1 MKIKAKIKKGVLKV
15 KTLIKHDM
23 ITYDQ
28 AQKKFGDRNKANF
41 VTHIT
46 ASVNGHI
53 VYEASTSQ
61 FLSKNPIVKFQAK
74 AKGIKKG
81 DKLEMIVAQKIG
93 APTTGKAK
101 IK

>member
-1 MKIKAKIKKGVLKV
+1 MKVKAKIEKGVLKV

-28 AQKKFGDRNKANF
+28 AAKKFGDKNKANF

-46 ASVNGHI
+46 AKVGDKV

-74 AKGIKKG
+74 ATGIKKG
-81 DKLEMIVAQKIG
+81 DKLEMTWYDKSG
-93 APTTGKAK
+93 ASKTDKSK

>member
-15 KTLIKHDM
+15 KALIKHDM

-28 AQKKFGDRNKANF
+28 AAKKFGDRNKANF

-46 ASVNGHI
+46 AKVGDKV

-61 FLSKNPIVKFQAK
+61 FLSKNPIIKFQAN
-74 AKGIKKG
+74 ATGIKKG
-81 DKLEMIVAQKIG
+81 DKLTMTVSQKIG
-93 APTTGKAK
+93 KPETDKAK